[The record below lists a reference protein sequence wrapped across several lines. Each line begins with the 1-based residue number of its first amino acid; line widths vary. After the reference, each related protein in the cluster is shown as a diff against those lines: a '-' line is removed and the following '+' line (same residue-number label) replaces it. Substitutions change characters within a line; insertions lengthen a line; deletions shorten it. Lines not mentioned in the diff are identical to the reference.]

1 MTTAAEFKSIV
12 LTSPIYRYLLEQA
25 DPPTAVQRQLIDRT
39 EALGGPAEMQIP
51 HEQGVFLT
59 LLAQLT
65 GARTIVEVGTFTGYS
80 TLCLAMGL
88 PAGGKV
94 ITCDLSEEWTRIA
107 QDAWQQAGVADRI
120 ELRIG
125 AAAET
130 LRALPAEPEID
141 LVFLDADKTGYLDYW
156 EQLVPR
162 VRPGGVL
169 LADNVLYGGEAADP
183 DTTGNA
189 AAIREFNERVRGD
202 GRVASVLLPIA
213 DGLTIARKLPA

>member
-12 LTSPIYRYLLEQA
+12 LTSPIYQYLLEQA
-25 DPPTAVQRQLIDRT
+25 EPPTAVQRQLIDRT

-51 HEQGVFLT
+51 REQGVFLT
-59 LLAQLT
+59 LLSQMI

-80 TLCLAMGL
+80 TLCLALGL
-88 PAGGKV
+88 QAGGKV

-107 QDAWQQAGVADRI
+107 QDAWEQAGVADRI
-120 ELRIG
+120 EMKIG
-125 AAAET
+125 PAART
-130 LRALPAEPEID
+130 LRALPSEPEID

-169 LADNVLYGGEAADP
+169 LADNVLYGGEAANP
-183 DTTGNA
+183 EATGNA
-189 AAIREFNERVRGD
+189 AAIRAFNDRVRGD
-202 GRVASVLLPIA
+202 GRVTSVLLPVA